1 MRSVRQRAQ
10 RGIREAQ
17 RGLTEALASIERLRV
32 IRSKAEAL
40 LGGEVHADA
49 ERLCRETDVEI
60 AAAQKTVE
68 DWRRIDKDW
77 RKTDEGWRKLYASM
91 N

>member
-1 MRSVRQRAQ
+1 MNVRQRAR

-17 RGLTEALASIERLRV
+17 RGLSEALASIERLRA
-32 IRSKAEAL
+32 IRAKAEAL

-49 ERLCRETDVEI
+49 ERLCRETDAEI

-68 DWRRIDKDW
+68 DWRKIGEDW
-77 RKTDEGWRKLYASM
+77 RKTDDGWRKLHASM